1 MLDEKLIGQIIQ
13 NVINN
18 MPAGVTKSNQL
29 GVFDSMSDALVAVE
43 KAYKQLKNYT
53 VAQREKM
60 IANIRR
66 LCLEE
71 AENMARLG
79 VSETGMGRV
88 EDKIIKHQLVANKTP
103 GTRIFTLRQ
112 SLAMKVLHLSRWH
125 HLASSEVSL
134 LQQTHLKQLSVTQW
148 V

>member
-29 GVFDSMSDALVAVE
+29 GVFDSMTDALLAVE

-60 IANIRR
+60 IENIRR
-66 LCLEE
+66 LTLEE
-71 AENMARLG
+71 AE
-79 VSETGMGRV
+79 S
-88 EDKIIKHQLVANKTP
+88 K
-103 GTRIFTLRQ
+103 
-112 SLAMKVLHLSRWH
+112 LAAKYGP
-125 HLASSEVSL
+125 AGA
-134 LQQTHLKQLSVTQW
+134 K
-148 V
+148 